1 MFSKSRINETAP
13 RAEASRTSEPK
24 PSASS
29 PPPSMPPRAS
39 LDLGSNAAPN
49 PKPVPSVLSVDLQ
62 VTGNLRTTGDVVI
75 EGVVDGDIRAHLL
88 TVGETATIRGE
99 IVADDIV
106 INGRVIGRVRG
117 LKVRLTS
124 TARVEGD
131 IIHKT
136 IAIESGA
143 HFEGSVQRQ
152 DDPLTSGKSAPQ
164 RQAVAATPS
173 PAAAAPRPSSAA
185 TQSSGQASG
194 HASAQAPGQAPGQP
208 PRSTAA
214 EAARPAAPKSPVD
227 AGKKPA

>member
-1 MFSKSRINETAP
+1 MFSKSRINEPGPKAAPDTAP
-13 RAEASRTSEPK
+13 AKPAESTPSFMRAASPD
-24 PSASS
+24 SASS
-29 PPPSMPPRAS
+29 NVTKSKP
-39 LDLGSNAAPN
+39 AA
-49 PKPVPSVLSVDLQ
+49 SVLASDLT
-62 VTGNLRTTGDVVI
+62 VTGNLKTSGDIVV

-124 TARVEGD
+124 SAQVEGD

-152 DDPLTSGKSAPQ
+152 DDPLQSNRETATRSGAPAPAPQ
-164 RQAVAATPS
+164 Q
-173 PAAAAPRPSSAA
+173 
-185 TQSSGQASG
+185 
-194 HASAQAPGQAPGQP
+194 
-208 PRSTAA
+208 
-214 EAARPAAPKSPVD
+214 RPASSEVVKQATDAKKSLSN
-227 AGKKPA
+227 